1 MKKIISMLVV
11 LLAVFVIPFQASAH
25 VSVSPNESTV
35 KSWET
40 YTMKVPSE
48 KEMASKKIVLKIA
61 KGVSFESYEPV
72 SGWTTTVDKK
82 NGTVTWQT
90 EGNGIEKG
98 QFQRFSFI
106 AKNPSEEGDVAW
118 NAYQYYE
125 DGSIVEWVGAED
137 SETPHAT
144 TKILKESAQ
153 TTTGSHG
160 EVVAGAEDTAG
171 DTSNSNDNTILLW
184 TAVVISVLAL
194 ITGILAILSRK
205 K

>member
-72 SGWTTTVDKK
+72 PGWTTTVDKK

-125 DGSIVEWVGAED
+125 DGSIVDWVGAED

>member
-1 MKKIISMLVV
+1 MKKIISILVV

-72 SGWTTTVDKK
+72 PGWTTTVDKK

-144 TKILKESAQ
+144 TKVLKESAQ

>member
-1 MKKIISMLVV
+1 MKKIISILVV

-72 SGWTTTVDKK
+72 PGWTTTVDKK
-82 NGTVTWQT
+82 NSTVTWQT

>member
-1 MKKIISMLVV
+1 MKKIISILVV

-72 SGWTTTVDKK
+72 PGWTTTVDKK

>member
-1 MKKIISMLVV
+1 MKKIISILVV
-11 LLAVFVIPFQASAH
+11 LLAVFVIPFQANAH

-72 SGWTTTVDKK
+72 PGWTTTVDKK

>member
-72 SGWTTTVDKK
+72 PGWTTTVDKK

-171 DTSNSNDNTILLW
+171 DISNSNDNTILLW

>member
-61 KGVSFESYEPV
+61 KGVTFESYEPV
-72 SGWTTTVDKK
+72 PGWTTTVDKK

>member
-1 MKKIISMLVV
+1 MKKIISILVV

-25 VSVSPNESTV
+25 ISVSPNESTV

-72 SGWTTTVDKK
+72 PGWTTTVDKK

>member
-72 SGWTTTVDKK
+72 PGWTTTVDKK
-82 NGTVTWQT
+82 NSTVTWQT

>member
-25 VSVSPNESTV
+25 ISVSPNESTV

-72 SGWTTTVDKK
+72 PGWTTTVDKK

>member
-72 SGWTTTVDKK
+72 PGWTTTVDKK

>member
-1 MKKIISMLVV
+1 MKKIISSIVV
-11 LLAVFVIPFQASAH
+11 LLATFMIPLQASAH
-25 VSVSPNESTV
+25 VSVLPSESTV
-35 KSWET
+35 DSWET

-48 KEMASKKIVLKIA
+48 KDAASKKIVLKVA

-82 NGTVTWQT
+82 NSTVTWQT
-90 EGNGIEKG
+90 EGSGIEKG

-106 AKNPSEEGDVAW
+106 AKNPSEEGEVAW

-144 TKILKESAQ
+144 TKILKESSK

-160 EVVAGAEDTAG
+160 EMVAGAENTAAN
-171 DTSNSNDNTILLW
+171 TSESNDNTILLW
-184 TAVVISVLAL
+184 TALAIGVLAL
-194 ITGILAILSRK
+194 ITSILAILSRK

>member
-72 SGWTTTVDKK
+72 PGWTTTVDKK

-125 DGSIVEWVGAED
+125 DGSIVEWVGAKD

>member
-1 MKKIISMLVV
+1 MKKIISILVV

>member
-72 SGWTTTVDKK
+72 PGWTTTVDKK

-137 SETPHAT
+137 SENPHAT

>member
-1 MKKIISMLVV
+1 MKKIISSIVV
-11 LLAVFVIPFQASAH
+11 LLAVFIIPFQASAH
-25 VSVSPNESTV
+25 VSVLPSESTV
-35 KSWET
+35 DSWET

-48 KEMASKKIVLKIA
+48 KDVASKKIVLKVE

-72 SGWTTTVDKK
+72 PGWTTTVDKK

-106 AKNPSEEGDVAW
+106 AKNPSEEGEIAW

-144 TKILKESAQ
+144 TKIVKESSKSA
-153 TTTGSHG
+153 TGSHG
-160 EVVAGAEDTAG
+160 EVVAGAENTAG
-171 DTSNSNDNTILLW
+171 DTSSTGDNTILLW
-184 TAVVISVLAL
+184 TAVAISVIAL
-194 ITGILAILSRK
+194 ITGILGILSRK

>member
-72 SGWTTTVDKK
+72 PGWTTTVDKK

-106 AKNPSEEGDVAW
+106 AKNPSEEGDIAW

>member
-61 KGVSFESYEPV
+61 KGVTFESYEPV

>member
-48 KEMASKKIVLKIA
+48 KEMSSKKIVLKIA

-72 SGWTTTVDKK
+72 PGWTTTVDKK